1 MLFTLVHVLLH
12 ACMEY
17 ESPTQGISTCVKVHN
32 KCFSNMQTES
42 DTCLI

>member
-17 ESPTQGISTCVKVHN
+17 ESPTQGISACVKVHKKMLLQHGN
-32 KCFSNMQTES
+32 RV
-42 DTCLI
+42 